1 MSLNCI
7 FKGRR
12 FKVLGG
18 LLCGPL
24 ILWVVLLFII
34 PTDWARRRLVGRLE
48 AATGQSV
55 RIGKVSLGISGRLQ
69 VRDVALATRE
79 TPDDPWLQAGSAS
92 LDLHV
97 FQVIFGCCRTAEI
110 ELSAMK
116 ARVLRRA
123 DGTFEFAEFLTP
135 PPSSRDTATSGGT
148 STISPIVK
156 LSIRDSSVIVI
167 DQGAESEFDVTQVQ
181 GSATWSAETLSI
193 EGLNG
198 RLNGGTFE
206 FAAKADRTM
215 ADPLFEMELRIRG
228 VSITDGMQG
237 LSYLAPVV
245 AGAGTSLDGRINL
258 LVALGGKGLTS
269 ARLRET
275 LKGRGSILLDPINLD
290 GSQLLREVEVF
301 GRLPRSERIGTVQS
315 TFEVGQ
321 GKVSTQDLTIKFA
334 GLPLVLAGW
343 TDFDGKL
350 DYRAKTELLEKR
362 LPKGA
367 KSLLAD
373 LDLDI
378 KDLGGLRI
386 TGSLDQVQVSM
397 DRGPLANS
405 AGRGA
410 IDKKRL
416 EELKGRFLDKVI
428 R

>member
-12 FKVLGG
+12 LKVLGG
-18 LLCGPL
+18 VLCGPML
-24 ILWVVLLFII
+24 LWVVLLLII

-55 RIGKVSLGISGRLQ
+55 RIGKVSLGLSGRLQ

-92 LDLHV
+92 LDLHL
-97 FQVIFGCCRTAEI
+97 FQVIFGCCRTAEV
-110 ELSAMK
+110 EVTEMK

-123 DGTFEFAEFLTP
+123 DGTFEFAEFLTA
-135 PPSSRDTATSGGT
+135 PPSSQATPTSDVTSG
-148 STISPIVK
+148 SSPSVK
-156 LSIRDSSVIVI
+156 LSIRDSSLLVI
-167 DQGAESEFDVTQVQ
+167 DRGADSELDVTQVQ
-181 GSATWSAETLSI
+181 GLAIWSAETLSI

-228 VSITDGMQG
+228 VSISDGMKG

-245 AGAGTSLDGRINL
+245 AGAGNTLDGRINL
-258 LVALGGKGLTS
+258 RIALGGRGFAS

-275 LKGRGSILLDPINLD
+275 LKGSGTILLDPINLD

-301 GRLPRSERIGTVQS
+301 GRLPRSERVGSVQS

-321 GKVSTQDLTIKFA
+321 GRVSTQDLTIKFA

-343 TDFDGKL
+343 TDFDGKV
-350 DYRAKTELLEKR
+350 DYRAKPELLEKK

-367 KSLLAD
+367 RSLLAD
-373 LDLDI
+373 LDLDL

-405 AGRGA
+405 GGRGG

-416 EELKGRFLDKVI
+416 DELKGRFLDKVI